1 MARDDITVKA
11 VDQLTGVLNLV
22 ENEELISHIVA
33 INSTDPEKKFQVCF
47 LCEHIIVLERN
58 AMR

>member
-11 VDQLTGVLNLV
+11 VDQLTGVLSLV

-33 INSTDPEKKFQVCF
+33 INSTDPEKKFQVR
-47 LCEHIIVLERN
+47 EHIIGLEWN
-58 AMR
+58 VMK